1 MTTEPK
7 PPYQEASWDDFRA
20 AQLLWYVN
28 RLIHLFG
35 WAIVTEVDATGKVT
49 RVFPSRT
56 IFRGFS
62 EETETKGFIGLTQHL
77 VAESKT
83 LLKDV
88 SEE

>member
-7 PPYQEASWDDFRA
+7 PPCQEASWDDFRA

-49 RVFPSRT
+49 RAFPART

-62 EETETKGFIGLTQHL
+62 EETEAKGFIGLTQHL
-77 VAESKT
+77 AAESQT

-88 SEE
+88 SDK

>member
-7 PPYQEASWDDFRA
+7 PPYQEASWDDFCA

-35 WAIVTEVDATGKVT
+35 WAIVTDVDAAGKVT
-49 RVFPSRT
+49 CVFPART
-56 IFRGFS
+56 SFRGFS
-62 EETETKGFIGLTQHL
+62 EEVETKDFIGLTQHL
-77 VAESKT
+77 AAESQT

-88 SEE
+88 SDE

>member
-35 WAIVTEVDATGKVT
+35 WAIVTEVDAMGKVT
-49 RVFPSRT
+49 RVFPART
-56 IFRGFS
+56 GIRGFS
-62 EETETKGFIGLTQHL
+62 EEIETKGFIGLTKHL
-77 VAESKT
+77 AAESET